1 MNNGRIRTSVL
12 VVSIT
17 LATAVLFVA
26 GLLRQKEKPHRAA
39 ALAGP
44 GAGLADSTPATGL
57 LKPGASPARAATTPA
72 TPATAIQFCATAET
86 APAWSVGYGDEFWR
100 RDPVADT
107 APVTGPPDAASRLK
121 PPFSLGDVVERVSHA
136 FEVRDGTALPTVTAS
151 TYVAQVD
158 ERGLTFSPHRPADGA
173 APGEAAGRP
182 VADAGTEALVR
193 TLGITRGG
201 EMIYAADG
209 GPVERAVVGNTA
221 QGLLAPAWGVVE
233 HFEAGGEGV
242 ALSWIFSQP
251 LPGAGPVEVTVALDG
266 LTLAG
271 TDGEG
276 WHFADGGGQ
285 ARVRFGAAVA
295 VDAAGTR
302 WDLDVQPAA
311 EGNNRLVVALSEE
324 ILAEAVFPLAIDPL
338 LSPEFGMGQ
347 PVTPPATG
355 SEGNPTVAVAG
366 GQFLVVWEDNR
377 HSSSTG
383 TDLYGTRVSAGGKV
397 LDPAGIAIAATYGT
411 QSSPALAANGTT
423 FLVVW
428 RDTRLVDN
436 DIFGARISAAG
447 VVLDPLG
454 FAICTAV
461 DDQTV
466 PAVCPGAPG
475 FMVVWQDRRNNGVTD
490 RDIYGARVSTAGV
503 VLDPAGLAI
512 STDANRQQNPAVGN
526 STGEFIVLWEDN
538 RNNNASSTD
547 IYGAR
552 VSDGG
557 VLQDALGVPVSTAL
571 RAQTE
576 PALVANGGRLLAV
589 WRDNRNN
596 AGNADDIYGTLLR
609 SQGNQL
615 SVDDTNGVAVC
626 ATTGNQRSPAV
637 GVSGGGFC
645 VAWRDSRNNGT
656 TDDDI
661 YAARVNN
668 NGVVQETNG
677 VPICT
682 ALLNQSAPAV
692 AGNSD
697 GAFIAWTDPRSSTT
711 TANDIH
717 GARFTAAGLLHE
729 TNGIPLS
736 LAYASQGNAAVAF
749 NGTNYLVVWEDS
761 RNITNTGVDILGARV
776 TSAGKVLDLRGT
788 NLSASVSNQ
797 YNPAVAASAG
807 TFLVVWQD
815 ERNSGT
821 TGVDIYAT
829 RVSGNGSVTD
839 PAGLTLSTTAT
850 DQIRPAVAGD
860 GSTFMVVWQDARG
873 GGGTGNDIYGTRVS
887 STGTIFNP
895 TGLAIS
901 TDASEQTAPALAA
914 ATSGFLAVWQDD
926 RNGGGSDVYGA
937 RISNIGTVLDAGG
950 IAVSTDGSD
959 QLSPTVASHGTN
971 YLVAWTDDR
980 SSGETGLDIYAGRVL
995 GDGATPDGDGFAVC
1009 TVLRDQFNPALAAG
1023 PSGYVLAWQDQRGT
1037 STGNE
1042 VYTARVGTNG
1052 VVLDVSGVPM
1062 PGSGEVSAPAL
1073 AGGGAGRF
1081 LLVGEGFRRNSSQV
1095 GGSLFTADAP
1105 AANLFVQFGAAASSV
1120 AEGGRFAKIKI
1131 ALKGKYSGV
1140 VTVDF
1145 ATADWAATAGLDYAP
1160 LAGRIVFANK
1170 KTSVMVSIPIIEDA
1184 LLEGAEIIALR
1195 LENPTGGALLGA
1207 AHTAALT
1214 IVDNEP

>member
-1 MNNGRIRTSVL
+1 MNNGSIRTSVL

-26 GLLRQKEKPHRAA
+26 GLFRPGETRPGSTSPGPDQAAATAVARLFERAA
-39 ALAGP
+39 RP
-44 GAGLADSTPATGL
+44 VPVPAT
-57 LKPGASPARAATTPA
+57 TTPG
-72 TPATAIQFCATAET
+72 TAPLGGLQFCATTDE
-86 APAWSVGYGDEFWR
+86 APAWSVSYGEEFWR
-100 RDPVADT
+100 REPVAD
-107 APVTGPPDAASRLK
+107 AASPLQ
-121 PPFSLGDVVERVSHA
+121 PPFSLGEVVERVTHA
-136 FEVRDGTALPTVTAS
+136 FETGPGTAAPAMTAS
-151 TYVAQVD
+151 TYAARID
-158 ERGLTFSPHRPADGA
+158 ERGFNFSPHRPPDGA
-173 APGEAAGRP
+173 AGGGDAGRP
-182 VADAGTEALVR
+182 VADAATEALVR
-193 TLGITRGG
+193 TVGVTRGG
-201 EMIYAADG
+201 EVIYAADG
-209 GPVERAVVGNTA
+209 GTVERAVVGNTA
-221 QGLLAPAWGVVE
+221 QALLAPAWGVVE
-233 HFEAGGEGV
+233 HFETGREGV
-242 ALSWIFSQP
+242 ALSWVFPQP
-251 LPGAGPVEVTVALDG
+251 LPGAGAVEVTVALDG

-271 TDGEG
+271 GDGEA
-276 WHFADGGGQ
+276 WHFADGSGQ

-311 EGNNRLVVALSEE
+311 EGGNRLVLALSEE
-324 ILAEAVFPLAIDPL
+324 ILAEAVFPLAIDPI

-347 PVTPPATG
+347 PVTSPSTG
-355 SEGNPTVAVAG
+355 SEGNPTVAATSA
-366 GQFLVVWEDNR
+366 QFLVVWEDNR
-377 HSSSTG
+377 HSGATG
-383 TDLYGTRVSAGGKV
+383 TDLYGTRISTAGKV
-397 LDPAGIAIAATYGT
+397 LDPAGIAIAVTYGA
-411 QSSPALAANGTT
+411 QSSPAVAVNGTT

-428 RDTRLVDN
+428 RDSRLVD
-436 DIFGARISAAG
+436 DDVFGARISAAG

-461 DDQTV
+461 NDQTV
-466 PAVCPGAPG
+466 PAVCTGAPG
-475 FMVVWQDRRNNGVTD
+475 FMVVWQDRRNNAVTD

-503 VLDPAGLAI
+503 VLDPSGIAI
-512 STDANRQQNPAVGN
+512 STDADRQQNPAVGN
-526 STGEFIVLWEDN
+526 SAGGFIVLWDDN

-552 VSDGG
+552 VSDAG

-571 RAQTE
+571 RAQSE
-576 PALVANGGRLLAV
+576 PALVANGGRLLAA

-596 AGNADDIYGTLLR
+596 AGNADDIYCTLLR

-626 ATTGNQRSPAV
+626 ATSGNQRSPAV

-645 VAWRDSRNNGT
+645 VAWRDSRNAGT
-656 TDDDI
+656 TEDDI

-697 GAFIAWTDPRSSTT
+697 GAFIAWTDPRDSTT
-711 TANDIH
+711 TANDIY
-717 GARFTAAGLLHE
+717 GARFTAAGLLRD
-729 TNGIPLS
+729 TNGVPLS

-761 RNITNTGVDILGARV
+761 RNLTNTGVDILGARI
-776 TSAGKVLDLRGT
+776 TSAGKLTDLRGT
-788 NLSASVSNQ
+788 NISTSVSNQ
-797 YNPAVAASAG
+797 YNPSVAASAG

-821 TGVDIYAT
+821 TGVDIYGT
-829 RVSGNGSVTD
+829 RVGGNGSVTD
-839 PAGLTLSTTAT
+839 PAGLTLSTAVT

-860 GSTFMVVWQDARG
+860 GSTFMVIWQDARG
-873 GGGTGNDIYGTRVS
+873 VGGTGNDIYGTRVS

-901 TDASEQTAPALAA
+901 TDGNEQTTPALAA
-914 ATSGFLAVWQDD
+914 AASGFLAVWQDD
-926 RNGGGSDVYGA
+926 RNGGNTDVYGA
-937 RISNIGTVLDAGG
+937 RINSIGTVLDPGG
-950 IAVSTDGSD
+950 ISISTDGSD
-959 QLSPTVASHGTN
+959 QTTPTVASHGTN

-980 SSGETGLDIYAGRVL
+980 SSGETGLDVYAGRVL
-995 GDGATPDGDGFAVC
+995 GDGTTPDGDGFAVC
-1009 TVLRDQFNPALAAG
+1009 TVLRDQFNPTLAAG
-1023 PSGYVLAWQDQRGT
+1023 PSAYVVAWQDQRGT

-1042 VYTARVGTNG
+1042 VFTARVGTNG

-1062 PGSGEVSAPAL
+1062 PGSGDVNAPVL
-1073 AGGGAGRF
+1073 AGGTAGRF
-1081 LLVGEGFRRNSSQV
+1081 LAVGEGFRRNSSQV
-1095 GGSLFTADAP
+1095 GASLFTADAP
-1105 AANLFVQFGAAASSV
+1105 AANLFVQFGAAATSV
-1120 AEGGRFAKIKI
+1120 AEGGKFAKIKV
-1131 ALKGKYSGV
+1131 ALKGKYAGV

-1145 ATADWAATAGLDYAP
+1145 STADWTATSGLDYAP
-1160 LAGRIVFANK
+1160 LAGRIVFSNK
-1170 KTSVMVSIPIIEDA
+1170 KTSVIVSIPVIDDA
-1184 LLEGAEIIALR
+1184 LLEGAESIALQ

-1207 AHTAALT
+1207 VHAATLT